1 MTLHPNPQRG
11 IGKLEFAVVLVIFGI
26 LAGALVS
33 RLIAIEHETEQLE
46 VALTIRHINV
56 GLKLAIG
63 EKIMRGREPEIPAL
77 LEKNPLDFL
86 GDTKEQV
93 EKVGVTKGNPLSG
106 TGGMANWRFDPA
118 QRLLI
123 YHPRQPE
130 AFEGRTEL
138 RWQFTGHRDELGRMV
153 GLRLEPLK

>member
-1 MTLHPNPQRG
+1 MTLYANRQHG
-11 IGKLEFAVVLVIFGI
+11 FGKFELAVVLAIFGI
-26 LAGALVS
+26 LAGALIS

-46 VALTIRHINV
+46 VALTIRHINI

-93 EKVGVTKGNPLSG
+93 EKVGAGET
-106 TGGMANWRFDPA
+106 ANWRFDPA

-153 GLRLEPLK
+153 GLRLVLLDE

>member
-1 MTLHPNPQRG
+1 MFHPNPQHG
-11 IGKLEFAVVLVIFGI
+11 FGKFEFAVVLVIFGI

-63 EKIMRGREPEIPAL
+63 EKIMRGREAEIPAL

-86 GDTKEQV
+86 GDSK
-93 EKVGVTKGNPLSG
+93 EKVGAGG
-106 TGGMANWRFDPA
+106 TANWWFDPG

-130 AFEGRTEL
+130 AFDERAEL
-138 RWQFTGHRDELGRMV
+138 RWQFTGHRDELNRMV
-153 GLRLEPLK
+153 GLRLEALK